1 MKEKLCPNYNNI
13 LKECELDEDK
23 ISKKIVQIYKTYVEK
38 VDINEEDARNKLVR
52 IDKIINSYF
61 VDFKFKK
68 ELKEKILN
76 IKVKEDGIDL
86 LEFLIN
92 CCNHSHDSLS
102 KLFVGSSIMI
112 IGVFFNNARAIDT
125 FCFSPPDNCIFSPRG

>member
-23 ISKKIVQIYKTYVEK
+23 ISKKIVQKYKTYVEK

-92 CCNHSHDSLS
+92 
-102 KLFVGSSIMI
+102 SI
-112 IGVFFNNARAIDT
+112 ID
-125 FCFSPPDNCIFSPRG
+125 IFDDYLVNYTRNIYIPRWI